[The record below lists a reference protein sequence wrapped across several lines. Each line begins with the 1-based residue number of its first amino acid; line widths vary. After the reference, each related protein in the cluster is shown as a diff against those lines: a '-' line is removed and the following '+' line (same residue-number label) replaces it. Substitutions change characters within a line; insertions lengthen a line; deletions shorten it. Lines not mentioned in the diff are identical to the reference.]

1 MNFFLLFTLFYAP
14 ILLEFINEKTLK
26 TPFDFSFDFID
37 VINLFD
43 HSTFEKSKWAVWR
56 NFFKDQLENISEYV

>member
-14 ILLEFINEKTLK
+14 ILLEFINEKKLK

-37 VINLFD
+37 VMNLFD